1 MLQRNEQRLAS
12 SSNQITADASVAAL
26 IMVVLGL
33 VAAILVL
40 HSPDD
45 AHLTPEQISQMP
57 LWGP

>member
-1 MLQRNEQRLAS
+1 MLQRNEQMLAPS
-12 SSNQITADASVAAL
+12 SSQIFDAKVTAL
-26 IMVVLGL
+26 IMVALGL

>member
-1 MLQRNEQRLAS
+1 MLQRNEQRLAP
-12 SSNQITADASVAAL
+12 SSNQITDASVAAL
-26 IMVVLGL
+26 IMEVLGL

>member
-1 MLQRNEQRLAS
+1 MLQRNEKRLAP
-12 SSNQITADASVAAL
+12 SSNQITDASVAAL

>member
-1 MLQRNEQRLAS
+1 MFQRNEQRLAP
-12 SSNQITADASVAAL
+12 SSNQITDASGVAL
-26 IMVVLGL
+26 IMVALGL

-45 AHLTPEQISQMP
+45 ARLTPEQISQMP